1 MEKSELERL
10 RKLYLNSLDELNEKA
25 NTPWIEPEI
34 LANKTGT
41 TISQISDV
49 ILNSDEFV
57 ENSRGK
63 ISTRNIYKKSTPFLR
78 KLKDSS
84 TGIIE

>member
-1 MEKSELERL
+1 MKRL
-10 RKLYLNSLDELNEKA
+10 RNLYLNSLDELNEEAK
-25 NTPWIEPEI
+25 TPWIEPEI

-41 TISQISDV
+41 TISQISEV
-49 ILNSDEFV
+49 ILNSDDFV
-57 ENSRGK
+57 ENSKGK
-63 ISTRNIYKKSTPFLR
+63 ISTRNIYNKRTPFLR

>member
-1 MEKSELERL
+1 MEKWELERL
-10 RKLYLNSLDELNEKA
+10 RKLYLDSLDELNEKA

-34 LANKTGT
+34 LADKTGT
-41 TISQISDV
+41 TISQISNV
-49 ILNSDEFV
+49 ILSCDDFV
-57 ENSRGK
+57 ENSKGK

>member
-10 RKLYLNSLDELNEKA
+10 RMLYLNSLDELNEKD
-25 NTPWIEPEI
+25 NTTWIDPEV
-34 LANKTGT
+34 LANETGT

-49 ILNSDEFV
+49 ILNSEDFV
-57 ENSRGK
+57 ENSKGK
-63 ISTRNIYKKSTPFLR
+63 ISTRQMYNKSTPFLR

>member
-1 MEKSELERL
+1 MENSELERL

-25 NTPWIEPEI
+25 NTPWIDPEI
-34 LANKTGT
+34 LANETGT

-49 ILNSDEFV
+49 ILNSEDFV
-57 ENSRGK
+57 ENSKGK
-63 ISTRNIYKKSTPFLR
+63 ISTRQMYNKSTPFLR

>member
-10 RKLYLNSLDELNEKA
+10 RKLYLNSLDEFNQKA
-25 NTPWIEPEI
+25 ETPWIDPET
-34 LANKTGT
+34 LANVTGT
-41 TISQISDV
+41 TITQISDV
-49 ILNSDEFV
+49 ILNSDDFV
-57 ENSRGK
+57 ENSKGK
-63 ISTRNIYKKSTPFLR
+63 ISTRHIYKKKTPFLR

>member
-1 MEKSELERL
+1 MEKSELKRL
-10 RKLYLNSLDELNEKA
+10 RNLYLNSLDELNEEAK
-25 NTPWIEPEI
+25 TPWIEPEI

-41 TISQISDV
+41 TISQISEV
-49 ILNSDEFV
+49 ILNSDDFV
-57 ENSRGK
+57 ENSKGK
-63 ISTRNIYKKSTPFLR
+63 ISTRNIYNKRTPFLR

>member
-1 MEKSELERL
+1 MEKRELKRL
-10 RKLYLNSLDELNEKA
+10 RNLYLNSLDELNEEAK
-25 NTPWIEPEI
+25 TPWIEPEI

-41 TISQISDV
+41 TITQISEV
-49 ILNSDEFV
+49 IFNSDDFV
-57 ENSRGK
+57 ENSKGK
-63 ISTRNIYKKSTPFLR
+63 ISTRNIYNKRTPFLR